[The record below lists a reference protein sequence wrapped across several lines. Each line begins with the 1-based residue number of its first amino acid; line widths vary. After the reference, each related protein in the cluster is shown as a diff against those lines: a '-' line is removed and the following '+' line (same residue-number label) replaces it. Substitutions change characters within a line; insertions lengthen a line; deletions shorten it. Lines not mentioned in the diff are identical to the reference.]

1 MKQINW
7 SVKILNPVNKNHIL
21 ETNTFRTIEEIF
33 NKYPNLPLSTWRNIC
48 IGRSKIYKNFINVDK
63 MKENGEFEKNGN
75 ILNILEK
82 L

>member
-21 ETNTFRTIEEIF
+21 ETQKFKTIEEIF
-33 NKYPNLPLSTWRNIC
+33 KKYPNLPLSTWRNIC

-63 MKENGEFEKNGN
+63 LKETGEFEKNGN
-75 ILNILEK
+75 ILDK